1 MGSWSKI
8 KKAFDRRPSGPTQ
21 EELEEEIERKNT
33 EEKVRQW
40 IAESKLPE
48 SIRLQEKKQ
57 EQEAQ
62 SNGSTDAS
70 NESTNSARTER
81 PPLDT
86 IHEGIIHA
94 VSAVH
99 EGIVNLPSGILAHAE
114 SVFSFADAW
123 NSATSCQVNRNPL
136 KARGGATAAHRN
148 EGDVSAAANRPI
160 SPSMSRKASGA
171 QTEQR
176 LPSHQGSDSTAAA
189 AAAAGGDPKL
199 SRSSSLQSGG
209 GSGRGGGGSGRGG
222 GGSGT

>member
-8 KKAFDRRPSGPTQ
+8 KKAFDRRPAGPTQ
-21 EELEEEIERKNT
+21 EELEEERERKDT

-48 SIRLQEKKQ
+48 SARSQEKKQ
-57 EQEAQ
+57 EQEVQ
-62 SNGSTDAS
+62 SNRSTEAS
-70 NESTNSARTER
+70 NESTNSTKTER

-136 KARGGATAAHRN
+136 KARGGAAPTRS
-148 EGDVSAAANRPI
+148 EGDGPAATTRPI

-171 QTEQR
+171 LTEQR
-176 LPSHQGSDSTAAA
+176 LPSQHGSDSTAAFA
-189 AAAAGGDPKL
+189 IAGDSKL
-199 SRSSSLQSGG
+199 SRSSSFQSAGG
-209 GSGRGGGGSGRGG
+209 GSAGGGG
-222 GGSGT
+222 GT

>member
-8 KKAFDRRPSGPTQ
+8 KRAFERRPSGPTQ
-21 EELEEEIERKNT
+21 EELEEERERKDT
-33 EEKVRQW
+33 EERVRQW
-40 IAESKLPE
+40 ISESKQHEPAKP
-48 SIRLQEKKQ
+48 QDKKQ
-57 EQEAQ
+57 EHEAE
-62 SNGSTDAS
+62 STRSTEAS

-123 NSATSCQVNRNPL
+123 NNATSCQINRHQP
-136 KARGGATAAHRN
+136 KARNQPSPRTEGAGPAT
-148 EGDVSAAANRPI
+148 P
-160 SPSMSRKASGA
+160 SPSIPSSTSHKASGA

-176 LPSHQGSDSTAAA
+176 IPSHQGSNSTSAAA
-189 AAAAGGDPKL
+189 AAAIASDPALGK
-199 SRSSSLQSGG
+199 SRTSSRSGG
-209 GSGRGGGGSGRGG
+209 GGGGGGSSSGVGG
-222 GGSGT
+222 GGT